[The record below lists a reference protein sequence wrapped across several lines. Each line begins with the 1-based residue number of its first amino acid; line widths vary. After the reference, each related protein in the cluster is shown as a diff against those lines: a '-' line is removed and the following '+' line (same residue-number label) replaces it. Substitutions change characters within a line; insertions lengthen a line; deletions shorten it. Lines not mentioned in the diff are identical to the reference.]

1 MNTVL
6 VRKWHN
12 ATATPETVPA
22 MFRKMVEKNKNQIAL
37 AIPIVNYE
45 DGDLRKIE
53 KKEKIARRWT
63 YREYYDDCILA
74 AKGLIGVKGYYAFI
88 SSTIIP
94 PPVWTRDSPFS
105 VHTGVSL
112 SNLAHCKH
120 GCYHGRVCCILLVF
134 TSSLLSTYSGK
145 SVGIDQDSSP
155 KAFLKI
161 ANHSLANIVVV
172 DNPQK
177 ILKV

>member
-1 MNTVL
+1 ML
-6 VRKWHN
+6 
-12 ATATPETVPA
+12 
-22 MFRKMVEKNKNQIAL
+22 
-37 AIPIVNYE
+37 
-45 DGDLRKIE
+45 
-53 KKEKIARRWT
+53 
-63 YREYYDDCILA
+63 
-74 AKGLIGVKGYYAFI
+74 FI
-88 SSTIIP
+88 SSTLIS
-94 PPVWTRDSPFS
+94 PPVWTKGLPLS

-112 SNLAHCKH
+112 SNLAYCKH

-155 KAFLKI
+155 ETCLKI

-177 ILKV
+177 ILKVYVSISHENIVCVNV